1 MSFYPDHS
9 RNNGNFIRMPVSTWG
24 HLTTL
29 DVAALDPVRT
39 VAILP
44 VGAIEQHGPHLPL
57 ATDIL
62 ISEGIL
68 SAAGTLI
75 SAEIELIL
83 LPPQAVGLSPEHMG
97 FAGTLSHEAETLLAS
112 WTEIGLSV
120 AAAGFCKLIILNSHG
135 GQPQIVDLVT
145 QRLRTEADMLA
156 VRANSFRFDLPPG
169 LVAEDEQAF
178 GLHGGQVETALMLA
192 LHPDLVRRDQ
202 ITDFPNKAAAHAR
215 TARRLGLSGAGG
227 YAWNAEDLNPSGAT
241 GNASLATAEQGA
253 TLLSAYADQ
262 LAELIVDVADWSL
275 TDGEIFGAAP

>member
-1 MSFYPDHS
+1 
-9 RNNGNFIRMPVSTWG
+9 MPVRTWG

-29 DVAALDPVRT
+29 DVAALDPARA
-39 VAILP
+39 VAVLP

-68 SAAGTLI
+68 SAAGALI

-83 LPPQAVGLSPEHMG
+83 LPPQAVGLSPEHMS

-120 AAAGFCKLIILNSHG
+120 AAAGLCKLIILNSHG
-135 GQPQIVDLVT
+135 GQPQIVDLAT
-145 QRLRTEADMLA
+145 QRLRSEAGMLA

-169 LVAEDEQAF
+169 LVAEDERAF
-178 GLHGGQVETALMLA
+178 GLHGGQIETALMLA
-192 LHPDLVRRDQ
+192 LHPDLVRRDR
-202 ITDFPNKAAAHAR
+202 IADFPNSAAGRAD
-215 TARRLGLSGAGG
+215 TAKRLGLSGAGG

-241 GNASLATAEQGA
+241 GNASRATAEQGA
-253 TLLSAYADQ
+253 ALLAAYATQ
-262 LAELIVDVADWSL
+262 LAELIADVADWPL
-275 TDGEIFGAAP
+275 TDGTSFGATP

>member
-1 MSFYPDHS
+1 MP
-9 RNNGNFIRMPVSTWG
+9 IRTWG
-24 HLTTL
+24 HLTTI
-29 DVAALDPVRT
+29 DVAALTPART
-39 VAILP
+39 VAVLP

-68 SAAGTLI
+68 AAA
-75 SAEIELIL
+75 AERVAPDINL
-83 LPPQAVGLSPEHMG
+83 LQLPSQSVGLSPEHMS

-112 WTEIGLSV
+112 WTEIGMSA
-120 AAAGFCKLIILNSHG
+120 AAAGLRKLIILNSHG

-156 VRANSFRFDLPPG
+156 VRANSFRFDLPPD
-169 LVAEDEQAF
+169 LIAEDEQAF
-178 GLHGGQVETALMLA
+178 GLHGGQIETALMLA
-192 LHPDLVRRDQ
+192 LHPDLVRQDQ

-227 YAWNAEDLNPSGAT
+227 YAWNAEDLNPAGAT

-275 TDGEIFGAAP
+275 TDGETFGAAP